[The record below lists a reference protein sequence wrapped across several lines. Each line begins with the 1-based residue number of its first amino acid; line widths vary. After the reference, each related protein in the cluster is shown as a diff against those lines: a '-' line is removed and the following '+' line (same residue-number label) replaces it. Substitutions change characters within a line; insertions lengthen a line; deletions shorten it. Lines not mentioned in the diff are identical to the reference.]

1 MLSISDIVKIEKP
14 IVWTLHDMWAFCGA
28 EHYTNDERWKEGYQK
43 YNRPNYESG
52 FDLNRW
58 TWERK
63 KKYWKNSFHVVT
75 PSTWLAKCVSN
86 SNLMKNWTVSL
97 IPYAI
102 DTDKWKPLNKIMS
115 RKKLNLPEGVN
126 LILFGAPG
134 GGKDPRKGYDL
145 LLKSLEYMKIKNTEL
160 VIFGESKPEKNQ
172 NLKIPIHYM
181 GDIFDD
187 KILTLM
193 DFNCDQ
199 KDSVHFFYLLPFS
212 PKTALIETTWISRMD
227 DARELNYS
235 DQIHDY
241 IKDVL
246 KIGEYKINYS
256 EIGKIPMFNTKTTKG
271 DNIIQIGTAGGMT
284 RLSTGYT
291 FTNIQKQSSYIQ
303 KNIQSIHKLNNFSIR
318 KKYQHLDNIFLSVLL
333 NNSSKMIE
341 VFYRMFGCKTDT
353 IIKFLSEES
362 TFSEDL
368 AVIRSMPKK
377 IFLSALIGK

>member
-1 MLSISDIVKIEKP
+1 MQDFDYVIIGGGCAGLSLAYSLEVNHKLRGKSLAIIEPREKYERDKS
-14 IVWTLHDMWAFCGA
+14 WSFWKTF
-28 EHYTNDERWKEGYQK
+28 EH
-43 YNRPNYESG
+43 G
-52 FDLNRW
+52 FDDCVKKSWTQFEIKTEKGTKSHSSSRYPYQCIDSGLFYEKILN
-58 TWERK
+58 TLK
-63 KKYWKNSFHVVT
+63 KNTNISFFKHKKDIGKNSSIIFN
-75 PSTWLAKCVSN
+75 SVS
-86 SNLMKNWTVSL
+86 
-97 IPYAI
+97 
-102 DTDKWKPLNKIMS
+102 DKQENNGDLWQH
-115 RKKLNLPEGVN
+115 
-126 LILFGAPG
+126 FQ
-134 GGKDPRKGYDL
+134 GY
-145 LLKSLEYMKIKNTEL
+145 EIE
-160 VIFGESKPEKNQ
+160 VER
-172 NLKIPIHYM
+172 
-181 GDIFDD
+181 DIFDD

-256 EIGKIPMFNTKTTKG
+256 EIGKIPMFNTKNTKG

-291 FTNIQKQSSYIQ
+291 FINIQKQSSYIQ
-303 KNIQSIHKLNNFSIR
+303 KNIQSMNKLNNFSIR
-318 KKYQHLDNIFLSVLL
+318 KKYQHLDNIFLSVLS

-353 IIKFLSEES
+353 IIRFLSEES

-377 IFLSALIGK
+377 IFLSALVGK